1 MRPNVVFPAG
11 FYRIALPLLLVVL
24 GMTCYHR
31 AIHFDDAWFAEQS
44 YWLLRDGNV
53 RSELF
58 RGYNGWEKQIYVFHK
73 LFIYAGAALTWLPGV
88 SLASCRVLNILCAIG
103 MGALIWQYSR
113 RFSREAQ
120 WLSLLL
126 YFGCGVLIRYFAINR
141 PEIMCTMLGFASFLM
156 LDREAG
162 KLRRTALTA
171 FLAGLAALT
180 HLNGLIYLAAGGLW
194 LLLQKDWRSS
204 LVFGTIGGLT
214 LSLYG
219 LDALLDGNFAE
230 LIRQFIHD
238 PATQSNLRWAEKLRV
253 MVDYQELFF
262 HSHHEFP
269 LTVLALLCLL
279 GFRYRAASQNNGI
292 RLYLGL
298 LFVVFLLLTKSNFNF
313 YYILFIPWLVLLVA
327 QTATQLLPDRP
338 RWQHRAA
345 RVLLITYLGGALLV
359 LGQALAENL
368 ATPYAPVYNAQLAKH
383 MPKRQTLVIAP
394 LSFFFGQM
402 ENFQIRGLAAYYLR
416 EKREGKI
423 PLADFFAEARQN
435 SVEYIISDE
444 KTNASYFIP
453 PDAPSQISA
462 YRRIFQDERTSIYA
476 RQR

>member
-1 MRPNVVFPAG
+1 M
-11 FYRIALPLLLVVL
+11 PLLLVL
-24 GMTCYHR
+24 LAITCYHR

-44 YWLLRDGNV
+44 YWLLRDGHV

-58 RGYNGWEKQIYVFHK
+58 WGYNGWGKQIYVFHK
-73 LFIYAGAALTWLPGV
+73 LFIYAGAALMWLPGV
-88 SLASCRVLNILCAIG
+88 SLASCRMLGVLCGIG

-126 YFGCGVLIRYFAINR
+126 YFGCGALIRYFAINR
-141 PEIMCTMLGFASFLM
+141 PEIMCTMLGFASFLV

-162 KLRRTALTA
+162 QPRRTALAA

-180 HLNGLIYLAAGGLW
+180 HLNGLIYLTAGGLW

-214 LSLYG
+214 LSFYG

-230 LIRQFIHD
+230 LIRQFVHD
-238 PATQSNLRWAEKLRV
+238 PATQSNLRWTEKSRV
-253 MVDYQELFF
+253 MLSYQQLFF
-262 HSHHEFP
+262 HSHYEFP
-269 LTVLALLCLL
+269 LTVLALLCLP
-279 GFRYRAASQNNGI
+279 GFRRRALSQSNGI

-327 QTATQLLPDRP
+327 QTATQLLPHCP
-338 RWQHRAA
+338 RWSRRVA
-345 RVLLITYLGGALLV
+345 RVLLVGYLGSTLLA
-359 LGQALAENL
+359 LGQVLAENL
-368 ATPYAPVYNAQLAKH
+368 ATPYTPVYNAQLVKH
-383 MPKRQTLVIAP
+383 MPNQQTLVIAP
-394 LSFFFGQM
+394 LSFFFGQT
-402 ENFQIRGLAAYYLR
+402 ENFQIRGLAAYHLR

-423 PLADFFAEARQN
+423 PLSEFFAEARQN
-435 SVEYIISDE
+435 AVEYIVTDG
-444 KTNASYFIP
+444 KAHANYHVP
-453 PDAPSQISA
+453 LDAPSRIGA
-462 YRRIFQDERTSIYA
+462 YRRVFQDEQTSIYA

>member
-1 MRPNVVFPAG
+1 MKPRAVFPAK
-11 FYRIALPLLLVVL
+11 FYYIVLPLLLVVL
-24 GMTCYHR
+24 GITCYHR

-44 YWLLRDGNV
+44 YRLLRDGYV

-73 LFIYAGAALTWLPGV
+73 LFIYAGAALMWLPGV
-88 SLASCRVLNILCAIG
+88 SLASCRVLTILCAIG
-103 MGALIWQYSR
+103 MGGLIWQYSR

-141 PEIMCTMLGFASFLM
+141 PEIMCTMLGFASFMM

-162 KLRRTALTA
+162 QSRRTALAA

-180 HLNGLIYLAAGGLW
+180 HLNGLIYLAAGSLW
-194 LLLQKDWRSS
+194 LLLRKDWQSS
-204 LVFGTIGGLT
+204 LVFGAVGGMT

-230 LIRQFIHD
+230 LIRQFVHD
-238 PATQSNLRWAEKLRV
+238 PATQSNLSWNEKLRV
-253 MVDYQELFF
+253 MLSYQQLFF
-262 HSHHEFP
+262 HSHYEFP

-279 GFRYRAASQNNGI
+279 GFRRRALSQSNGI

-313 YYILFIPWLVLLVA
+313 YYILFIPWLVLLIA
-327 QTATQLLPDRP
+327 QTATQLLPEQL
-338 RWQHRAA
+338 RWAA
-345 RVLLITYLGGALLV
+345 KALLIGYLGSALLAM
-359 LGQALAENL
+359 GQVLAENL
-368 ATPYAPVYNAQLAKH
+368 ATPYIPDYNARLANH
-383 MPKRQTLVIAP
+383 MPNQQTLVIAP

-402 ENFQIRGLAAYYLR
+402 QNFQIRGLAGYYLR
-416 EKREGKI
+416 EKREGDI
-423 PLADFFAEARQN
+423 PLEDFFAEARQN
-435 SVEYIISDE
+435 SVEYILTDE
-444 KTNASYFIP
+444 KANANYFIP
-453 PDAPSQISA
+453 PNAPDQIGG
-462 YRRIFQDERTSIYA
+462 YRRIFQDEWTSIYA